1 MSTTDKHKKPG
12 EPRPPKNEP
21 AAGEEQTPAAAPK
34 PELTREQLEELRRKL
49 QKKFHS

>member
-1 MSTTDKHKKPG
+1 MSTTDKHKQPS
-12 EPRPPKNEP
+12 EPQPPKNEP
-21 AAGEEQTPAAAPK
+21 AVEAMAPAPK

>member
-1 MSTTDKHKKPG
+1 MSTTDKHKKPS
-12 EPRPPKNEP
+12 EPQPPKNEP
-21 AAGEEQTPAAAPK
+21 AAGEEQTPAVAPK